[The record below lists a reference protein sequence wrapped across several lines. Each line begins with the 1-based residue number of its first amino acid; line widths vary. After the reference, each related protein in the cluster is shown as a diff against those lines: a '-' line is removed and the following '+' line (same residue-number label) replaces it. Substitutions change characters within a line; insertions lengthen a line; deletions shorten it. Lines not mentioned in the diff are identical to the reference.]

1 MKILVLGGYGYF
13 GSNLLAVLR
22 HNPAHD
28 LYIGARRQRDDRT
41 VVIDWQ
47 SPEETLTRLL
57 AYDVVVNAAPWPSDE
72 YLFQC
77 LSLFMERGR
86 TWIETTADPLQTA
99 KLLDW
104 KSSVSP
110 GPGAVMIGVGVFP
123 GLTNVLVNSFSSTTG
138 TLNLAIRYR
147 LFSGAGPGMCR
158 LMAETLTRPSVRLE
172 NGVRKEGAPVGQN
185 ALFPWSDGRHAAMQ
199 VYLADAEYL
208 FRSTGIQQAA
218 TYLSVRPD
226 VMNRL
231 GFTANLLPDSGLVR
245 RLLAAYFR
253 FLRGIVFG
261 KKRTPIEFCVSDG
274 ETNQV
279 LTASDAFYAGSLLL
293 EVCLEKVKNGLTPG
307 FRAVDEVVTLE
318 EVLEAGGRDGIA
330 FQVKTYPH

>member
-1 MKILVLGGYGYF
+1 M
-13 GSNLLAVLR
+13 
-22 HNPAHD
+22 
-28 LYIGARRQRDDRT
+28 
-41 VVIDWQ
+41 
-47 SPEETLTRLL
+47 
-57 AYDVVVNAAPWPSDE
+57 
-72 YLFQC
+72 C
-77 LSLFMERGR
+77 L
-86 TWIETTADPLQTA
+86 
-99 KLLDW
+99 
-104 KSSVSP
+104 
-110 GPGAVMIGVGVFP
+110 
-123 GLTNVLVNSFSSTTG
+123 
-138 TLNLAIRYR
+138 
-147 LFSGAGPGMCR
+147 

-208 FRSTGIQQAA
+208 FRAKGIRQAA
-218 TYLSVRPD
+218 TYLSVQPD
-226 VMNRL
+226 AINWL
-231 GFTANLLPDSGLVR
+231 GFTANLLPASNLLR

-261 KKRTPIEFCVSDG
+261 KRRTPIEFCVSDG

-293 EVCLEKVKNGLTPG
+293 KVCLEKVKNGLTPG